1 MLVLY
6 QILAVALKE
15 FQAILRDKQ
24 SRLVL
29 IGPPIAQLL
38 IFGYAATFDLN
49 NIPVSIY
56 NQDNSQLSRELISKI
71 EGSPHFDMVKKITH
85 NSEISDLLMN
95 KKALMVIVIKSD
107 FSHQQSLEH
116 GAKIQV
122 LIDGRNSN
130 TAMLALNYIRSIVID
145 FNEAQLDSTGRP
157 ALPAVVQ
164 IRSWFNPNLLSS
176 WFIIPGIVALL
187 TLVVPLIVTALSVAR
202 EREAGTFDQ
211 ILVTPLHPAQILI
224 GKSIPGIVIGL
235 VEGSVIML
243 LTVLWFKIPLL
254 GNLGALYLGLALFLM
269 STVGIGLMISSL
281 SVTQQQGLM
290 GAFLFLVP
298 AVILSGFATPIANM
312 PSLVQDLTYLNP
324 MRYFLIIVR
333 GVYLEGNSYADLGA
347 QYWPMAVIGIISLVF
362 AGWLFKH
369 RMY

>member
-1 MLVLY
+1 MLY
-6 QILAVALKE
+6 QILALALKE
-15 FQAILRDKQ
+15 FQAILRDRQ

-38 IFGYAATFDLN
+38 VFGYAATYDLN
-49 NIPVSIY
+49 NIPVAIY
-56 NQDNSQLSRELISKI
+56 NQDNSYLSRELVSHIT
-71 EGSPHFDMVKKITH
+71 GSPHFQLVKNIQKDDEIAPLITT
-85 NSEISDLLMN
+85 
-95 KKALMVIVIKSD
+95 KKALMVVHIKSD
-107 FSHQQSLEH
+107 FSTEQAVNHNSRV
-116 GAKIQV
+116 QV
-122 LIDGRNSN
+122 IVDGRNSN
-130 TAMLALNYIRSIVID
+130 TALLSLNYIRTLLID
-145 FNEAQLDSTGRP
+145 FNQQFLDDQGQRP
-157 ALPAVVQ
+157 PPAVLE
-164 IRSWFNPNLLSS
+164 IRSWFNPNLLSR

-211 ILVTPLHPAQILI
+211 ILVTPLSPFQILV

-235 VEGSVIML
+235 VQGTVIIV
-243 LTVLWFKIPLL
+243 LTVLWFNIPLL
-254 GNLGALYLGLALFLM
+254 GSIGTLYLGLTLFLM

-312 PSLVQDLTYLNP
+312 PELVQDLTYINP

-333 GVYLEGNSYADLGA
+333 GIYLEGNSYSDLVS
-347 QYWPMAVIGIISLVF
+347 QFWPMTLIGLISLTF

>member
-1 MLVLY
+1 MFY
-6 QILAVALKE
+6 QILALALKE
-15 FQAILRDKQ
+15 FQAILRDRQ

-38 IFGYAATFDLN
+38 VFGYAATFDLN
-49 NIPVSIY
+49 NIPVAIY
-56 NQDNSQLSRELISKI
+56 NQDNSYLSRQLVSDIT
-71 EGSPHFDMVKKITH
+71 GSPYFKLVKNIQHDNEITPL
-85 NSEISDLLMN
+85 ITN
-95 KKALMVIVIKSD
+95 KEALMVIYIKAD
-107 FSHQQSLEH
+107 FSNEQVTENSS
-116 GAKIQV
+116 GIQV
-122 LIDGRNSN
+122 IVDGRNSN
-130 TAMLALNYIRSIVID
+130 TALLALNYIRSILIE
-145 FNEAQLDSTGRP
+145 FNQQLLSEQGKSP
-157 ALPAVVQ
+157 PPAVLQ
-164 IRSWFNPNLLSS
+164 IRSWFNPNLLSR

-211 ILVTPLHPAQILI
+211 ILVTPLSPLQILI
-224 GKSIPGIVIGL
+224 GKSMPAIVIGL
-235 VEGSVIML
+235 VQGTVIIL

-254 GNLGALYLGLALFLM
+254 GSIGTLYLGLLLFLL

-281 SVTQQQGLM
+281 SITQQQGLM

-312 PSLVQDLTYLNP
+312 PELVQDLTYINP

-333 GVYLEGNSYADLGA
+333 GVYLEGNSYTDLIS
-347 QYWPMAVIGIISLVF
+347 QFWPMTLIGLVSLSF

-369 RMY
+369 RMN